1 MSRNIRVLVAISVL
15 FGAAVGVYDFV
26 LPYYLKEQGLS
37 YPSMG
42 WLFAASA
49 AVMVVI
55 RLATGRLVDAWGC
68 KRPYLVALIGGG
80 TTSALTALTGNVVF
94 LTLLKTGRE
103 IGLLLRETVHPVL
116 LFLENRTRF
125 RDYVGKTRGLE
136 SLCQALG
143 TVLAASCMVAWG
155 NGPSLVL
162 SAAILA
168 VAGGL
173 LAVGLRDRRTSGDEA
188 PPPKGAFWRWD
199 VDSNLKVIMVSGI
212 VFTLGLTTSHGF
224 IMPLYFSARFGASE
238 STVALIMFVHRLT
251 PVLPMLLAGRLR
263 FRNLKS
269 AYIWALVLEGIF
281 ISAGGAIPWLL
292 PAAAVWLLHDF
303 VGAGVWI
310 PIQSEIIQRY
320 CRESTRGLD
329 LSKTLVL
336 SSVGG
341 AFGPIL
347 SGFLADR
354 SIGAPF
360 VVSGALVI
368 LGGLMLLGLRLD
380 PERSPPLAGSRAA
393 ASSAGGSAGG

>member
-1 MSRNIRVLVAISVL
+1 VSKNIRVLVAISVL
-15 FGAAVGVYDFV
+15 FGAAVGLHDFV

-49 AVMVVI
+49 AVMVAI
-55 RLATGRLVDAWGC
+55 RLATGRLVDTWGC
-68 KRPYLVALIGGG
+68 KRPYLVALLGGG
-80 TTSALTALTGNVVF
+80 TATALTAATGNVVF
-94 LTLLKTGRE
+94 LTVLKTGRD
-103 IGLLLRETVHPVL
+103 ISLLLRETVHPVL
-116 LFLENRTRF
+116 LYLEDRTRF
-125 RDYVGKTRGLE
+125 RDFVGKTRGLE

-143 TVLAASCMVAWG
+143 TVLAGWCMISWG
-155 NGPSLVL
+155 NGPSLLL
-162 SAAILA
+162 SALILA
-168 VAGGL
+168 AAGGFL
-173 LAVGLRDRRTSGDEA
+173 GIGLKDRRTPREEA
-188 PPPKGAFWRWD
+188 APKGAWWRWD
-199 VDSNLKVIMVSGI
+199 VDANLKIIMVSGV

-238 STVALIMFVHRLT
+238 QTVAAIMFVHRLT
-251 PVLPMLLAGRLR
+251 PVLPMLFAGRLK
-263 FRNLKS
+263 FRNLKA
-269 AYIWALVLEGIF
+269 AYIWALVLEGIL
-281 ISAGGAIPWLL
+281 ISAGGVIPSLL
-292 PAAAVWLLHDF
+292 PAAAVWLLHDL

-347 SGFLADR
+347 SGFLAER

-360 VVSGALVI
+360 VVSGVLVV

-380 PERSPPLAGSRAA
+380 PEQVNSEAA
-393 ASSAGGSAGG
+393 TAKGGQ

>member
-1 MSRNIRVLVAISVL
+1 VSRNIRVLVAISVL
-15 FGAAVGVYDFV
+15 FGAGVGLYDFV

-55 RLATGRLVDAWGC
+55 RLATGRLVDTWGC
-68 KRPYLVALIGGG
+68 KRPYLVALLGGG
-80 TTSALTALTGNVVF
+80 ATSALTAVTGNVAF
-94 LTLLKTGRE
+94 LTVLKTGRD

-116 LFLENRTRF
+116 LYLEDRTRF
-125 RDYVGKTRGLE
+125 RDFVGKTRGLE

-143 TVLAASCMVAWG
+143 TVLAGWSMVAWG
-155 NGPSLVL
+155 NGQSLLL
-162 SAAILA
+162 SAVILVA
-168 VAGGL
+168 AGGV
-173 LAVGLRDRRTSGDEA
+173 LAVGLRDRRSSGDVA
-188 PPPKGAFWRWD
+188 PPKGAWWRWD

-212 VFTLGLTTSHGF
+212 VFNLGLTTSHGF
-224 IMPLYFSARFGASE
+224 IMPLYWSARFAASE
-238 STVALIMFVHRLT
+238 RTVAAIMFVHRLT

-263 FRNLKS
+263 FRNLKA
-269 AYIWALVLEGIF
+269 AYIWALVLEGIL
-281 ISAGGAIPWLL
+281 IAAGGAIPSLA
-292 PAAAVWLLHDF
+292 PAAAVWLLHDL
-303 VGAGVWI
+303 VGAGIWI

-320 CRESTRGLD
+320 CRDSTRGLD

-336 SSVGG
+336 SSIGG

-354 SIGAPF
+354 WIGAPF
-360 VVSGALVI
+360 VVSGALVV

-380 PERSPPLAGSRAA
+380 QERA
-393 ASSAGGSAGG
+393 